1 MTVKL
6 RKFLKE
12 LRSGEQSYWSIF
24 RPFGR
29 QLHYRLDRP
38 RVKYFL
44 EQKPMGSSKTV
55 ETPNPFANCLRRW
68 RRSFDKCQILL
79 VIIIL
84 LLCKIINDIQTQNA
98 EKIEEFSHPKRH
110 FKNLEA
116 VIEDEKF
123 EKVEGNYQLLFENKI
138 MKFVG
143 SYLKK
148 LRDEKLSL
156 AKISLFFSV

>member
-1 MTVKL
+1 M
-6 RKFLKE
+6 
-12 LRSGEQSYWSIF
+12 
-24 RPFGR
+24 
-29 QLHYRLDRP
+29 
-38 RVKYFL
+38 
-44 EQKPMGSSKTV
+44 
-55 ETPNPFANCLRRW
+55 
-68 RRSFDKCQILL
+68 
-79 VIIIL
+79 